1 MTSIEQGAAFS
12 DHPDGYLEFDYDF
25 HRLVTEASGNRIAR
39 GIMTSLEG
47 PLRASRHLTSR
58 LAGAFESAQPFHR
71 SIFEAIAARD
81 PDLAPQDHAPASR
94 GEPADAPGQQAPWAL
109 RGLGSVWAVAQ
120 QGRIWVME
128 RFKGVLVAIATPMD
142 ASGRLD
148 EPAFRGHVD
157 ALIDAGVHGIV
168 PGGSTG
174 EVMTLDADEYQRL
187 IALAVE
193 QVAGRVSVVAGCS
206 ANATHQVIANCRAAQ
221 DAGADGLMVTHPF
234 YSHPTEPELFA
245 HYDDIGRSVELPIV
259 VYNNP
264 GTTGVDESPEL
275 LGLLSQ
281 IPHIEYVKES
291 SGDASRVTRILEATG
306 GRMTVLSGTD
316 HMALDH
322 FSTGAQGWLA
332 RQRTSS
338 RRSASRCTASRS
350 RMLISRLRGTSIA
363 RCTRS

>member
-1 MTSIEQGAAFS
+1 
-12 DHPDGYLEFDYDF
+12 
-25 HRLVTEASGNRIAR
+25 
-39 GIMTSLEG
+39 
-47 PLRASRHLTSR
+47 
-58 LAGAFESAQPFHR
+58 
-71 SIFEAIAARD
+71 
-81 PDLAPQDHAPASR
+81 
-94 GEPADAPGQQAPWAL
+94 
-109 RGLGSVWAVAQ
+109 
-120 QGRIWVME
+120 ME

-264 GTTGVDESPEL
+264 GTTGVDASPEL

-322 FSTGAQGWLA
+322 FSTGAQGWV
-332 RQRTSS
+332 
-338 RRSASRCTASRS
+338 SASANVLAAQCVALYRLAIEGADLQAARDLYREMHPFLTYSEVSGHGIQAIKAAMVFVDRPLGEPRPPLRAVSPQTLAEVKPMVERALTAP
-350 RMLISRLRGTSIA
+350 LPAAANQG
-363 RCTRS
+363 